1 MSQILFSEYFDSLY
15 WVWLGWNQISPQQPS
30 HCRALVLYFWSWKV
44 TDNTPACWLSTAPT
58 APVLS
63 LHHSLPYQW
72 AGDGKD
78 TPSMWG
84 DTVRTAGSGW
94 PKGYSMWYDMCS
106 AIKEKGREGGH
117 SLFMKFVFWSNQYK
131 PCSCGIAGHHLLLGR
146 GDEIFCFPLL
156 LCEVFAFPFALL
168 NSFYWD
174 PWPFSQFVFFPRPCH
189 PAEEKGDS
197 AACWAGG
204 VQPTTLTDIYIVNNG
219 HQTNLMSPI
228 TGSSTAGKLYVSCML
243 SLQEQ
248 RNQNAQENDESV
260 FCCRQ

>member
-106 AIKEKGREGGH
+106 AIKVRERKRGWAFIVYEICLLEQPIQA
-117 SLFMKFVFWSNQYK
+117 LFLWDSWTSPTAGKRRWNLLLSFAFVWGLCFSFCFIEQFLLRSMTFFPICFLPPPLPSCWGEGWQ
-131 PCSCGIAGHHLLLGR
+131 CSLLGR
-146 GDEIFCFPLL
+146 WCPAYHTHRHLH
-156 LCEVFAFPFALL
+156 CE
-168 NSFYWD
+168 
-174 PWPFSQFVFFPRPCH
+174 
-189 PAEEKGDS
+189 
-197 AACWAGG
+197 
-204 VQPTTLTDIYIVNNG
+204 
-219 HQTNLMSPI
+219 
-228 TGSSTAGKLYVSCML
+228 
-243 SLQEQ
+243 
-248 RNQNAQENDESV
+248 
-260 FCCRQ
+260 